1 MGEAIDGSG
10 SGGQRDSMDCSYAI
24 VQVAEACRAVNSSRL
39 APWQAA
45 GGLVVSAGQAFG
57 IVLES

>member
-1 MGEAIDGSG
+1 MREAVDGSG
-10 SGGQRDSMDCSYAI
+10 VGAVGLKGLLLLTVPDF
-24 VQVAEACRAVNSSRL
+24 EARRAMHSSRL

-45 GGLVVSAGQAFG
+45 GGPAGSAGQSFG

>member
-1 MGEAIDGSG
+1 MDGSG
-10 SGGQRDSMDCSYAI
+10 GGAVGLQGLLLLT
-24 VQVAEACRAVNSSRL
+24 VQVLEARRAMHSGRL

-45 GGLVVSAGQAFG
+45 GGLADSAGQSFG